1 MTFSQT
7 PENKMTYWGTMPIF
21 KMWIWEMLFPAKVTG
36 DQNGDGNIILRNNDM
51 MTNDDEIVTS
61 WQSCGSQT
69 GH

>member
-1 MTFSQT
+1 
-7 PENKMTYWGTMPIF
+7 
-21 KMWIWEMLFPAKVTG
+21 MWIWEMLFPVKVTG
-36 DQNGDGNIILRNNDM
+36 DQNQNGNIIPRNNDM